1 MHQSLLISLW
11 LAIASLAAG
20 TPWMAATSGHGRLAT
35 VQSSS
40 SADSLTGCLQKGD
53 KSGTFKLTTADGKS
67 HEIASKNAALAG
79 HVGHKVTVMG
89 DGMSDGMKS
98 SDAMA
103 GDKDKMG
110 AMKDSSGMGMS
121 ASSEKSMD
129 KTDHGAMKAQ
139 PMQVS
144 TVTMVSA
151 SCK

>member
-1 MHQSLLISLW
+1 MHRSLLISMS
-11 LAIASLAAG
+11 LAVASLAAG
-20 TPWMAATSGHGRLAT
+20 TPLAATSGPGRLAA
-35 VQSSS
+35 VQHSSS
-40 SADSLTGCLQKGD
+40 VDSLTGCLQKGD

-79 HVGHKVTVMG
+79 HVGHKVTVVG

-110 AMKDSSGMGMS
+110 TMKDSSAMGMS
-121 ASSEKSMD
+121 ASSDKSMD
-129 KTDHGAMKAQ
+129 NMDHSGMKAQ

-144 TVTMVSA
+144 SVMMVSA